1 MTQEEE
7 NQESINKA
15 SSSNQGLRSI
25 KKSEVLRSIQNLKL
39 KKASGYDLSTPKVLK
54 DLADVAFRFLKYIF
68 NAILRTLTF
77 SRQWKVA
84 EIHMIFK
91 PEKQAELPKSY
102 RPISLHPILSK
113 IMETLLLKRLYLHQT
128 YSGPSVPLYN

>member
-25 KKSEVLRSIQNLKL
+25 KKSEVLISIQNLKL
-39 KKASGYDLSTPKVLK
+39 KQVPGYDLIPAKVLNELS
-54 DLADVAFRFLKYIF
+54 DIAFRFLICIF

-77 SRQWKVA
+77 PRQWKV
-84 EIHMIFK
+84 
-91 PEKQAELPKSY
+91 
-102 RPISLHPILSK
+102 
-113 IMETLLLKRLYLHQT
+113 T
-128 YSGPSVPLYN
+128 